1 MEQPTSLRELC
12 ALFVRLGAT
21 AFGGPA
27 VHLSLM
33 HREVVERRKW
43 IDEQRFLDLLSATNL
58 IPGPNSTEMALHI
71 GWQRRGFWGLVTAG
85 LSFIVPAMLITLGL
99 AVIYV
104 WYGRVPGVSSLLYG
118 IKPVML
124 AVVLAAVASL
134 AKKALPGTTEKVLA
148 GIGMVASLVGV
159 HELMVLFGIGV
170 LVVLAARLRSE
181 KESPKTVR
189 ADSEKES
196 EKESESDSQRESE
209 KGSKKESESDS
220 ESDSQNDSQNDSQGS
235 LLPIFPSVPLAL
247 SASAKL
253 VSLSSVFALFFK
265 IGGVLYGSGYVLLAF
280 LRADLVLR
288 LGWLSESQLI
298 DAIAVGQM
306 TPGPVFT
313 TATFV
318 GYLLLGTWGALAA
331 TAGIFLPAFGLVAVS
346 GPLIPR
352 LRSLPSLGRFL
363 DGVNVGSW
371 ALMVAVT
378 LQLGKAALS
387 DLPAVLVAVGSL
399 LAILRFRTNS
409 TFLLVAGALI
419 GFLRHHWFEIGRFF

>member
-104 WYGRVPGVSSLLYG
+104 RYGRVPGVSSLLYG

>member
-104 WYGRVPGVSSLLYG
+104 RYGRLPGVSSLLYG

-159 HELMVLFGIGV
+159 HELMVLFGVGV

-220 ESDSQNDSQNDSQGS
+220 ESDSQNDSQGS

>member
-104 WYGRVPGVSSLLYG
+104 RYGRVPGVSSLLYG

-159 HELMVLFGIGV
+159 HELMVLFGVGV